1 MIGAFLS
8 EVFQRFAGFSED
20 VILPG
25 DQLRPEIR
33 PLVRIHE
40 LVVFREHIIAKID
53 LLTQRDSPE
62 EHLNGRV
69 YNLSR
74 QPVQAF

>member
-1 MIGAFLS
+1 MSF
-8 EVFQRFAGFSED
+8 F
-20 VILPG
+20 PG
-25 DQLRPEIR
+25 DKLGPEIG
-33 PLVRIHE
+33 PLVRVHE
-40 LVVFREHIIAKID
+40 LIVFREYIIAKID

-62 EHLNGRV
+62 EHLNGRL